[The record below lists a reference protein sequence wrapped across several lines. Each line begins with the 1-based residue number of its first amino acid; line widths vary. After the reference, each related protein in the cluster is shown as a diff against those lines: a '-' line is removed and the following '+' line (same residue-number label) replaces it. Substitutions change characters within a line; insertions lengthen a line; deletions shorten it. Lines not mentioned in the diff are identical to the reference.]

1 MSRKN
6 VLYSGRGYNVNER
19 SEKRNRYTARLG
31 KYASCPVMY
40 MRTVGNV
47 YGKKL
52 KRKRGFPG
60 GSVVKNPNLPARA
73 GDMSLIPG
81 PKGSHILRNA

>member
-47 YGKKL
+47 HGKKL
-52 KRKRGFPG
+52 KRKRLG
-60 GSVVKNPNLPARA
+60 LPWWLSGKESESACQGR
-73 GDMSLIPG
+73 GHEFD
-81 PKGSHILRNA
+81 R